1 MNAVMKLF
9 QEEHFAQLAEQ
20 HHQAYATAQ
29 PFPHAVL
36 DDFLPVE
43 ACEQVLQEFPDPA
56 QIDWLRFERHHSKK
70 LATKG
75 DGHFGERTRDLL
87 QQLNGAA
94 FLQLLEK
101 LTGIT
106 GLIPDPYFEGG
117 GLHQIERGG
126 YLKVHADFNWHRKLK
141 LDRRLNFILY
151 LNKDWQED
159 YKGHLELWDRTMSH
173 CVRKILPV
181 YNRCVVFSTTSWS
194 YHGHPEK
201 LACPP
206 ERTRKSLALYYYTS
220 GRPAEEQGEKHG
232 TMWQER
238 PARQGF
244 RKLLANA
251 LQASATVAEA
261 PGRLVRSVA
270 NRLA

>member
-1 MNAVMKLF
+1 MNLF
-9 QEEHFAQLAEQ
+9 QEERYQQLAGQ
-20 HHQAYATAQ
+20 HRPAYTAAQ
-29 PFPHAVL
+29 PFPHTVL

-43 ACEQVLQEFPDPA
+43 VCEQLLQEFPDPA

-70 LATKG
+70 LATRG
-75 DGHFGERTRDLL
+75 DGHFGAGTRALL
-87 QQLNGAA
+87 HQLNGAA
-94 FLQLLEK
+94 FLEFLET

-106 GLIPDPYFEGG
+106 GLIPDPYLEGG

-126 YLKVHADFNWHRKLK
+126 YLKVHADFNWHKKLN
-141 LDRRLNFILY
+141 LDRRINFILY
-151 LNKDWQED
+151 LNKDWHED

-173 CVRKILPV
+173 CVRKILPI
-181 YNRCVVFSTTSWS
+181 YNRCVVFNTTSWA

-232 TMWQER
+232 TLWQEQPGR
-238 PARQGF
+238 KGF
-244 RKLLANA
+244 RRLVVRA
-251 LQASATVAEA
+251 LQASAAVAEA
-261 PGRLVRSVA
+261 PARLVRRMA